1 MKIFKA
7 ILVPFLLGLISLQIS
22 AQTKRPNIVF
32 ILIDDLGYGD
42 LANYGNR
49 VIKTPNLD
57 NFAKQGMKFTQFYSA
72 SPLCSPSRAAFMTG
86 RTPFRTGIKS
96 WIPEGEDVYLH
107 KQELTIANIL
117 KQNGYQN
124 FVVGKWHLNA
134 GLNLASNPQPNDAG
148 FDKWVALHAFP
159 IPNTKNTNN
168 FYDNGKAVGP
178 IKGFAGE
185 YVVDKAVE
193 YLNNRD
199 KKKPFF
205 LYLPMV
211 EVHGAIASPDN
222 FLKQY
227 SSFTFGNALEPF
239 INSNNGIV
247 DLANVKPRGP
257 GEYYAQVSFMDNQVG
272 LFIKKLKE
280 MGLEENTIVI
290 FASDNGPVTDQW
302 RYAYELNL
310 YGSTGGLRGRKADLY
325 EGGIR
330 VPAMIRYP
338 GHIKAGTKSDEPL
351 LGYDLLPTI
360 CSLLNIPTP
369 SDRVI
374 DGQDFSPILKN
385 QLMKRNK
392 PLFWAY
398 ETRFADDPE
407 GFVYAARD
415 GDWKIITD
423 EAVEKTLLFNLRTD
437 LYEVEDV
444 SRKNPEIL
452 ARLKAFIKEMKKSIE
467 EDPLRPKRLVQ
478 K

>member
-1 MKIFKA
+1 LTVRTFKT
-7 ILVPFLLGLISLQIS
+7 ILISFLIGLISIQTF
-22 AQTKRPNIVF
+22 AQTKRPNVVF

-42 LANYGNR
+42 LANYANR

-57 NFAKQGMKFTQFYSA
+57 EFAKQGMKFTQFYSA
-72 SPLCSPSRAAFMTG
+72 SPLCSPSRAAFLTG

-96 WIPEGEDVYLH
+96 WIPENEDVYLH
-107 KQELTIANIL
+107 KQEKTLANIL
-117 KQNGYQN
+117 KENGYQN
-124 FVVGKWHLNA
+124 FIVGKWHLNS
-134 GLNLASNPQPNDAG
+134 GLNTTNPQPTDAG

-199 KKKPFF
+199 KNKPFF
-205 LYLPMV
+205 LYLPMI
-211 EVHGAIASPDN
+211 EVHGAIASPDI

-227 SSFTFGNALEPF
+227 SSYTY
-239 INSNNGIV
+239 GIV
-247 DLANVKPRGP
+247 NLENVKPRGP
-257 GEYYAQVSFMDNQVG
+257 GEYYAHVSFMDHQIG
-272 LFIKKLKE
+272 LFLKKLKS

-290 FASDNGPVTDQW
+290 FTSDNGPVTDQW

-338 GHIKAGTKSDEPL
+338 GYVKAGTESDEPL
-351 LGYDLLPTI
+351 HGYDLLPTI
-360 CSLLNIPTP
+360 CNLLNIPIP
-369 SDRVI
+369 SDRAI
-374 DGQDFSPILKN
+374 DGQDFSPILRN
-385 QLMKRNK
+385 QPMKRNK

-423 EAVEKTLLFNLRTD
+423 EAVEKAMLFNLKTD

-444 SRKNPEIL
+444 SKNNPEVTV
-452 ARLKAFIKEMKKSIE
+452 RLKAYIKEMKKSIKD
-467 EDPLRPKRLVQ
+467 DPLRPK
-478 K
+478 

>member
-1 MKIFKA
+1 MTKFRN
-7 ILVPFLLGLISLQIS
+7 ILLVFLAVLLSLQTL
-22 AQTKRPNIVF
+22 AQPKRPNVVF

-42 LANYGNR
+42 LATYGNR
-49 VIKTPNLD
+49 VIKTPNID
-57 NFAKQGMKFTQFYSA
+57 NFAKQSMKFTQFYSA
-72 SPLCSPSRAAFMTG
+72 SPLCSPSRAAFLTG

-96 WIPEGEDVYLH
+96 WIPEGENVYLH
-107 KQELTIANIL
+107 KQELTLASLL
-117 KQNGYQN
+117 KQHGYQN
-124 FVVGKWHLNA
+124 FIVGKWHLNA
-134 GLNLASNPQPNDAG
+134 GLNSPSYPQPSDHG

-159 IPNTKNTNN
+159 IPNTKHTNN
-168 FYDNGKAVGP
+168 FYDNGKPVGA

-185 YVVDKAVE
+185 YVYEKAVE

-199 KKKPFF
+199 KNKPFF

-211 EVHGAIASPDN
+211 EIHGAIASPDS
-222 FLKQY
+222 FLQRYSQY
-227 SSFTFGNALEPF
+227 TYGNNVLPF
-239 INSNNGIV
+239 SNSNGGLI

-257 GEYYAQVSFMDNQVG
+257 GEYYAHVSFMDHQVG
-272 LFIKKLKE
+272 LILKALKQ
-280 MGLEENTIVI
+280 MGLEENTIVV

-302 RYAYELNL
+302 RYNYELNL
-310 YGSTGGLRGRKADLY
+310 YGNTGGLRGRKADLY

-338 GHIKAGTKSDEPL
+338 GHIPAGTTSDEPL
-351 LGYDLLPTI
+351 HGYDLFPTI
-360 CSLLNIPTP
+360 CSLLNIPIP

-374 DGQDFSPILKN
+374 DGQDFSPLLKK
-385 QLMKRNK
+385 QPLQRNK

-415 GDWKIITD
+415 GNWKLITD
-423 EAVEKTLLFNLRTD
+423 EAVEKTLLFNLQSD

-444 SRKNPEIL
+444 SSKNPEVV
-452 ARLKAFIKEMKKSIE
+452 AKLKAYIREMKKSIE
-467 EDPLRPKRLVQ
+467 ADPLRPKTTTS